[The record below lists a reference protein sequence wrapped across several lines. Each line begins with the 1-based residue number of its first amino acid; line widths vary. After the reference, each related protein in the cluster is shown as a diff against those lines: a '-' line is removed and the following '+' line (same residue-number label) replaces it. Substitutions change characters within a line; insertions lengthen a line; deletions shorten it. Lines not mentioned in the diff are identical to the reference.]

1 VITMTMCYGCREQLT
16 SPTCNP
22 NTTPAG
28 CFSERRKPMVKSV
41 IIAPGVGWYKGLRE
55 ADP

>member
-1 VITMTMCYGCREQLT
+1 MTMCYGCREQLT

-28 CFSERRKPMVKSV
+28 CFSERRNPMVKSV